1 MTDIHH
7 YDDKTSGLFDMMSLA
22 NPQRLPG
29 GAYFSKILI
38 DNENSFI
45 FQTPKCITKNGIIKT
60 NKKIYTD
67 LLFSSDNDTFIQWIE
82 KLETATQYLIY
93 EKRELWFHNEMELA
107 DIEYFFNPSIRL
119 YKNNKYLFRSYIQS
133 PKHIKEAFSI
143 QIYDE
148 NENNLTIEDIK
159 KDQKVI
165 CILEVLGIK
174 FTATSFHIEY
184 CLRQMMVINDMP
196 LFSKCLIKRKT
207 LVKPKDSK
215 EKPTE
220 EPKKVS
226 EPEKP
231 EVSLEIHDLSNVLQS
246 YQEVNGPVQP
256 GPSFDASGLAQQ
268 TVDSVPQQTV
278 DFAPQQ
284 TVDSAP
290 QQTVVPSL
298 TPPVQKSLEKT
309 EILPEFKKSLKEEHL
324 EKKNELC
331 EIDINIMEDQ
341 EPVKLKKP
349 NEVYYELYR
358 EARKKAKEAKQ
369 KAIQAY
375 LEAKRIKNTYLIDE
389 IETSDD
395 SDVDSLPGV

>member
-29 GAYFSKILI
+29 GAYFSKILLGG
-38 DNENSFI
+38 ENSFI
-45 FQTPKCITKNGIIKT
+45 FQTPKCITKNGIVKT

-67 LLFSSDNDTFIQWIE
+67 LLFSSDNDTFIQWVE
-82 KLETATQYLIY
+82 KLETATQYLIF

-119 YKNNKYLFRSYIQS
+119 YKHNKYLFRSYIQS

-148 NENNLTIEDIK
+148 NENNLTIEDIQ

-184 CLRQMMVINDMP
+184 CLRQMMVINDTP

-207 LVKPKDSK
+207 LVKSK
-215 EKPTE
+215 EEYSKPKE
-220 EPKKVS
+220 ELGEPPKEELGEPPKEEFGEPPEPPEPRKVS
-226 EPEKP
+226 IEEP
-231 EVSLEIHDLSNVLQS
+231 EVSLEIHDLSNAL
-246 YQEVNGPVQP
+246 QEVNDLVQS
-256 GPSFDASGLAQQ
+256 GPSFDASGQP
-268 TVDSVPQQTV
+268 TIG
-278 DFAPQQ
+278 
-284 TVDSAP
+284 
-290 QQTVVPSL
+290 L
-298 TPPVQKSLEKT
+298 TQPVQNYLEKT

-341 EPVKLKKP
+341 ESVKLKKP

-375 LEAKRIKNTYLIDE
+375 LEVKRIKNIYLVEEID
-389 IETSDD
+389 TSDD
-395 SDVDSLPGV
+395 SDVDSLPDV

>member
-38 DNENSFI
+38 NNENSFI

-67 LLFSSDNDTFIQWIE
+67 LLFSSDNDKFIQWIE

-184 CLRQMMVINDMP
+184 CLRQMMVINDKP

-207 LVKPKDSK
+207 LVKQKKDSK
-215 EKPTE
+215 
-220 EPKKVS
+220 PKEVS
-226 EPEKP
+226 EPEKS
-231 EVSLEIHDLSNVLQS
+231 EVSLEIHDSSNVLQS
-246 YQEVNGPVQP
+246 YQEVNGPVHL
-256 GPSFDASGLAQQ
+256 GPSFDASCLAQQ
-268 TVDSVPQQTV
+268 TV
-278 DFAPQQ
+278 
-284 TVDSAP
+284 
-290 QQTVVPSL
+290 
-298 TPPVQKSLEKT
+298 
-309 EILPEFKKSLKEEHL
+309 
-324 EKKNELC
+324 
-331 EIDINIMEDQ
+331 
-341 EPVKLKKP
+341 
-349 NEVYYELYR
+349 
-358 EARKKAKEAKQ
+358 
-369 KAIQAY
+369 
-375 LEAKRIKNTYLIDE
+375 
-389 IETSDD
+389 
-395 SDVDSLPGV
+395 